1 MSFSQSLYFYQR
13 RPTREVVVG
22 IPGEGGVIIGADQ
35 PVVVQSML
43 TSKTKDT
50 DHCVS
55 EILELEQAG
64 CQLVRLTAPTLKDAQ
79 NLGVIVERLRARGS
93 KVPLVADIHFVPEA
107 AIEAARWV
115 EKIRINPGN
124 YADSANWDMQ
134 ASTPEMYEAA
144 LKRVEEKFL
153 PLLEICKKLGRAMR
167 IGSNH
172 GSLSQRIMSRYGD
185 TPLGMVEAALEYARI
200 ARKHGFHNFLFS
212 MKASSPKVTIEAYR
226 LLAQKLS
233 QEGPD
238 CNYPFHLGVTEAGLG
253 ADGRIKSAV
262 GIGALLVDGLGETIR
277 VSLSEDSVHEIPV
290 CRSLLSSMPE
300 IFSGDPAPELP
311 PAWNPYSYERRP
323 SEEILY
329 GGILLGGMQPVR
341 VLVTPEQNERADR
354 KLLAKKRVFCEAEY
368 SPHSCVEVEV
378 SKSLPV
384 IVPGKLVTIADG
396 SSVPVV
402 FAFRWLAAAL
412 KAAGLKNP
420 ILLKDTFKPE
430 ESDRAEKT
438 VLKSATLLGSL
449 LCDGIGDSVLV
460 RREKNPTEAVLL
472 AWNILQASGSRS
484 FKTEYISCPSCGR
497 TLFDIQKVI
506 ARISERTSHLS
517 SVKIGIMGCIVNG
530 PGEMADADFGYV
542 GGAPG
547 KITLYVG
554 KTPVERNIPEEEAV
568 DALVELIKKHGRWE
582 EPPASE
588 GGF

>member
-43 TSKTKDT
+43 TSKTADT
-50 DHCVS
+50 ESCVR

-79 NLGVIVERLRARGS
+79 NLGVIVERLRSRGS
-93 KVPLVADIHFVPEA
+93 KVPLVADIHFIPEA

-212 MKASSPKVTIEAYR
+212 MKASSPKVTIAAYR

-238 CNYPFHLGVTEAGLG
+238 CNYPFHLGVTEAGQG

-300 IFSGDPAPELP
+300 IFSGEPAPELP

-329 GGILLGGMQPVR
+329 GGIPLGGMQPVR
-341 VLVTPEQNERADR
+341 VLVTPEQREGADR
-354 KLLAKKRVFCEAEY
+354 NLLAQKRAYCEADY
-368 SPHSCVEVEV
+368 LPQNCVEIEV
-378 SKSLPV
+378 SESLPE
-384 IVPGKLVTIADG
+384 IAPGKPVTIADG

-412 KAAGLKNP
+412 KEVGLKNP

-430 ESDRAEKT
+430 ESDRPGKLI
-438 VLKSATLLGSL
+438 LKSSVLLGSL
-449 LCDGIGDSVLV
+449 LCDGIGDCVLV
-460 RREKNPTEAVLL
+460 RREKNPTEAVML
-472 AWNILQASGSRS
+472 AWNILQASGSRT

-506 ARISERTSHLS
+506 ARISERTGHLS
-517 SVKIGIMGCIVNG
+517 SLKIGIMGCIVNG

-554 KTPVERNIPEEEAV
+554 KTPVKRNIPEEEAV
-568 DALVELIKKHGRWE
+568 DALVELIKEHGRWE
-582 EPPASE
+582 EPPVS
-588 GGF
+588 